1 MRAPVRVVGYATLQL
16 TTWITNRDV
25 SKVTSSFAAMRHEAT
40 SLATEL
46 LITTSGPRERVRK
59 RAAGERERER
69 EREGEET
76 EIAKY
81 HGGEKRISSTTDRG
95 NETESVSTRKMNGGG
110 RERGRE
116 RRNENR
122 AKMLNK

>member
-46 LITTSGPRERVRK
+46 LITTSGPRERARK

-69 EREGEET
+69 ERRRGDRDRQVSWWGEENQQ
-76 EIAKY
+76 Y
-81 HGGEKRISSTTDRG
+81 DGP
-95 NETESVSTRKMNGGG
+95 
-110 RERGRE
+110 RE
-116 RRNENR
+116 
-122 AKMLNK
+122 

>member
-69 EREGEET
+69 EKARRQRSPSIMVGRRESAVRRT
-76 EIAKY
+76 EGMKQ
-81 HGGEKRISSTTDRG
+81 
-95 NETESVSTRKMNGGG
+95 
-110 RERGRE
+110 
-116 RRNENR
+116 R
-122 AKMLNK
+122 A

>member
-46 LITTSGPRERVRK
+46 LITTSGPGERARK
-59 RAAGERERER
+59 RAVGERERER

-81 HGGEKRISSTTDRG
+81 HGGEKRISSTTDRLAEG
-95 NETESVSTRKMNGGG
+95 MKQ
-110 RERGRE
+110 
-116 RRNENR
+116 R
-122 AKMLNK
+122 A

>member
-46 LITTSGPRERVRK
+46 LITTSGPGERARK
-59 RAAGERERER
+59 RAVGERERER
-69 EREGEET
+69 EREKARRQRSPSIMVGRRES
-76 EIAKY
+76 AV
-81 HGGEKRISSTTDRG
+81 RRTDWP
-95 NETESVSTRKMNGGG
+95 
-110 RERGRE
+110 RE
-116 RRNENR
+116 
-122 AKMLNK
+122 